1 MRYAVLARN
10 IFTGE
15 EVDIDTYDT
24 EKEAKW
30 CIANNIEY
38 DEDDSPENWD
48 FEILELE
55 DDDYD
60 ISDEDFALEVGFDP
74 YEGCYTFDC

>member
-60 ISDEDFALEVGFDP
+60 EPYDLEYGFDP

>member
-60 ISDEDFALEVGFDP
+60 EPYDLECGFDP